1 MRNIQINAETEKV
14 KNNVDNL
21 RWAQPTLQY
30 LLIMSSILTLLMV
43 TACGGGGGDNGPTS
57 PSTTLSFSGINPGS
71 NAVYMTK
78 NSSLSSGDTLAID
91 VKANGISGNVKG
103 AAFDVDFD
111 STKITYSSY
120 AEGNFFGSG
129 SSTIAALQQGSSSK
143 VVVGVSTASG
153 TVTGSGTIVTLK
165 FKVTGSSSVAFSN
178 YELRDSSNQSI
189 SGITWSGGTVT
200 VQ

>member
-1 MRNIQINAETEKV
+1 MDRQTEVRIQNTEAGLTAETQLRLW
-14 KNNVDNL
+14 NL
-21 RWAQPTLQY
+21 ILVLGLSLMASACDKLPETLTAPTTTTAF
-30 LLIMSSILTLLMV
+30 SSS
-43 TACGGGGGDNGPTS
+43 A
-57 PSTTLSFSGINPGS
+57 PSS
-71 NAVYMTK
+71 NTVYMTK

-91 VKANGISGNVKG
+91 VKANGLSGNVKG

-143 VVVGVSTASG
+143 VVVGVSTGSG

-165 FKVTGSSSVAFSN
+165 FKVKGNSSVAFSN
-178 YELRDSSNQSI
+178 YELRDSSNQSV
-189 SGITWSGGTVT
+189 SGISWSGGTVT

>member
-111 STKITYSSY
+111 STKITYSGYS
-120 AEGNFFGSG
+120 EGNFFGSG
-129 SSTIAALQQGSSSK
+129 SSTNVALQQGSSSK
-143 VVVGVSTASG
+143 VVVGLSTASG

-165 FKVTGSSSVAFSN
+165 FKVTGNSAVSFSN
-178 YELRDSSNQSI
+178 NEFRDSGNQAI